1 MEPVEIN
8 AGAYYLR
15 QLRADDRLDD
25 RPTLVE
31 AFEDPVHRRFVPNY
45 RLQTLEAAG
54 EYVARRSREWAE
66 GTRCSWAI
74 AEPTTGDLLG
84 EVGLKRVDLEAGTAE
99 AAIWVHPRGRGQGIG
114 TLAVGAALRFG
125 FGALDLKSVEYRHAE
140 TNKASEKI
148 AQRCGF
154 TLIGEAV
161 VPTAG
166 EKDLVWTK
174 EAE

>member
-15 QLRADDRLDD
+15 QLRADDLMDD
-25 RPTLVE
+25 RPALVE
-31 AFEDPVHRRFVPNY
+31 AFADPVHRRYVPNY
-45 RLQTLEAAG
+45 RIETLEAAG
-54 EYVARRSREWAE
+54 EYVALRAREWAD

-84 EVGLKRVDLEAGTAE
+84 EVGLKKVDLEAGTAE

-114 TLAVGAALRFG
+114 TLAVDAAVRFG
-125 FGALDLKSVEYRHAE
+125 FGALDLKLVEYRHAE
-140 TNKASEKI
+140 TNEASAKI
-148 AQRCGF
+148 AERCGF
-154 TLIGEAV
+154 VRIGEAV

-174 EAE
+174 ASS